1 MRRYNLGSLRS
12 GKDTGLSLCER
23 QRRAPPG
30 SRRHGGLSALPPPL
44 PSTPRLPRPSER
56 TLPREIKGKGA
67 AKVSALPGRPRQLDV
82 LCVKVWLGKRWPL
95 VSKAGRGGSA
105 WRVSEAG
112 RAAGDLQAEWRGRSS
127 PDSPPPWADCIRVP
141 PPHQHSARQPHTY
154 IHTPGA
160 EGLQPDSLATTG
172 RVALFAFAV
181 WGKRG
186 LSDHHPS
193 LPVRPPS

>member
-1 MRRYNLGSLRS
+1 M
-12 GKDTGLSLCER
+12 
-23 QRRAPPG
+23 PP
-30 SRRHGGLSALPPPL
+30 SL
-44 PSTPRLPRPSER
+44 PSTPPLPLPSER

-112 RAAGDLQAEWRGRSS
+112 RVAGDLQAKWRGRSS
-127 PDSPPPWADCIRVP
+127 PGSPPPGADCIRVP
-141 PPHQHSARQPHTY
+141 PHPHSARQPHTY

-172 RVALFAFAV
+172 RVALFASAV
-181 WGKRG
+181 WETGARPFRP
-186 LSDHHPS
+186 SS
-193 LPVRPPS
+193 LPARAPSELSCLRRNDVGHMPLVAAPSCFSPRL